1 MTAFTV
7 SDASLPPDA
16 TPVNDHWT
24 SAAAADAYQKGTA
37 PAKSHESGGFLS
49 VLGDLAIGVVHAVE
63 NPVKL
68 AEEALI
74 GVGTAVVAAALAPE
88 VAIAATVG
96 AGIYGAYELA
106 THAGGWVHA
115 AGVVANASDH
125 TEAEVA
131 AAHQTIQGVSEGAI
145 DLAAAGA
152 GGLTT
157 MALNAA
163 PATAVEAALADAP
176 AAAIAPTG
184 AALADAPAAALAPTG
199 AALTDAPAAALAPTS
214 TAAADAP
221 AMVPRPVENVTAAD
235 TAASAGSLMPRDVSV
250 VSGDIVQS
258 DTDAI
263 ITAVNPG
270 GMWFGGV
277 DGAIQRTP
285 GGGQFYTQLA
295 QQADLVD
302 GQAVIAR
309 GTGEGPIKNVVFAV
323 DDLQQPLKN
332 IITNALVAADKAGFK
347 SVSIP
352 AMRMGLMKGTVEV
365 DGPATV
371 DQMVRGVQEF
381 MNQGP
386 QSIKKINFV
395 VYNAPALKA
404 ALQQDI
410 MKLSLPAQST

>member
-7 SDASLPPDA
+7 SDASVAPDA

-24 SAAAADAYQKGTA
+24 SAAAGDAYQKGAA
-37 PAKSHESGGFLS
+37 PAKSHESGGVLS

-106 THAGGWVHA
+106 THAGGWIHA
-115 AGVVANASDH
+115 AEVVTNASDH

-157 MALNAA
+157 MALDAA
-163 PATAVEAALADAP
+163 PASAVEAALADAP

-184 AALADAPAAALAPTG
+184 AALADAPAAAIAPT
-199 AALTDAPAAALAPTS
+199 T

-221 AMVPRPVENVTAAD
+221 AMVPRPVESVTTVD
-235 TAASAGSLMPRDVSV
+235 TTASAGSLMPRDVSV

-258 DTDAI
+258 GTDAI

-285 GGGQFYTQLA
+285 GGAQFYSQLA
-295 QQADLVD
+295 QQSDLVD
-302 GQAVIAR
+302 GQAVVAR

-410 MKLSLPAQST
+410 MKLSLPAQRT